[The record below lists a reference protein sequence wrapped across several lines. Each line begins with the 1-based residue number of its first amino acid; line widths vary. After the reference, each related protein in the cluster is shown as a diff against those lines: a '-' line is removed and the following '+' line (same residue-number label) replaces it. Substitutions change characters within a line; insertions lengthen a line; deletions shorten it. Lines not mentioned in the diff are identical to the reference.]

1 MNFRYH
7 KLTEFPSCSESQPSL
22 SPPLPP
28 LFTTFAEAPM
38 SCDLAGGDKVK
49 QER

>member
-1 MNFRYH
+1 MN
-7 KLTEFPSCSESQPSL
+7 LGFPSL
-22 SPPLPP
+22 LG
-28 LFTTFAEAPM
+28 LFTTFAKAPM